1 MLYLIEFIFY
11 LLFFVFKLYSLIDSN
26 YIFSAYGGK
35 LRKYISKDNLSN
47 ITCNFGT
54 TKINNFIQ
62 NFYSK
67 KLKSLDSLI
76 IKKFCIIFLITI
88 TLIILKINVSYKFL
102 KSNFLFINIFNK
114 NIDISLILGNGYI
127 YFKFLYILLYS
138 FLVFNITYK
147 IHSYIYS
154 KKKLKEKEVQNI
166 QHFPIVEFLSEDKR
180 IVIPSAGLYQNIL
193 ITGSIGSGKTSAA
206 ISTILEELLVSS
218 VYGLVI
224 DVKGNY
230 IKTLNSILKRAGL
243 EQKLVEISMESEFSY
258 NPLNS
263 NTTEIELAARLKKVL
278 LVLSNKNTSDAY
290 WLDKAEGYMRDFIVL
305 IRAYTKEVNFFKLHK
320 MVTSKEYLYEKLEII
335 KENILNNKY
344 DEEHLFKINS
354 AMLNI
359 KNEYLK
365 LDERTIGI
373 IKSEITRITS
383 VFCSDKKIYD
393 KFCKNSININFENE
407 NIYVLSLDIGKNREL
422 AKIISAYLKLEFQA
436 QILSR
441 KEIKKPI
448 FFVCDE
454 YQEIVNELD
463 ASFFSLSREYKC
475 INVISTQSYSSLLN
489 ALKDEHS
496 TGVILQNFV
505 NKIWFRNDDPYTIS
519 QIIKQ
524 LGKKIKKYETIN
536 YSESSQDSKYNIFL
550 NNFKN
555 YKSGLSKSVS
565 ISEKEDYVITE
576 DFFSKELKTFEASM
590 IISDGTNIKFVDKI
604 KLKRWDEK
612 DEKIQ

>member
-11 LLFFVFKLYSLIDSN
+11 LLFFVFKLYSLIDSK

-47 ITCNFGT
+47 ITCSFGT
-54 TKINNFIQ
+54 TKTNNFIQ
-62 NFYSK
+62 NIFSK
-67 KLKSLDSLI
+67 KLESLDSLI
-76 IKKFCIIFLITI
+76 IKKFCIIFLITV
-88 TLIILKINVSYKFL
+88 TFIILKINVSYKFL
-102 KSNFLFINIFNK
+102 KSNFLFIKLFSK
-114 NIDISLILGNGYI
+114 NVDVASILGNGYI
-127 YFKFLYILLYS
+127 HFKFIYIFLYS
-138 FLVFNITYK
+138 FFVSNITYK

-154 KKKLKEKEVQNI
+154 KKKSKEKEINNIEDFPAIKFVSENQNI
-166 QHFPIVEFLSEDKR
+166 I
-180 IVIPSAGLYQNIL
+180 IPSAGLYQNIL

-206 ISTILEELLVSS
+206 ISTILEELLLSS
-218 VYGLVI
+218 VYGLII

-230 IKTLNSILKRAGL
+230 IQTLKAILKKTNL
-243 EQKLVEISMESEFSY
+243 ESKIVEISMESEFSY

-263 NTTEIELAARLKKVL
+263 DATEIELAARLKKVL

-290 WLDKAEGYMRDFIVL
+290 WLDKAEGYIRDFIVL
-305 IRAYTKEVNFFKLHK
+305 IRAYTTDVNFSKLHK

-335 KENILNNKY
+335 KKNILNNKY

-354 AMLNI
+354 SMLNI

-393 KFCKNSININFENE
+393 KFCKNSIRLNFEKE
-407 NIYVLSLDIGKNREL
+407 QVYILSLDIGKNREL
-422 AKIISAYLKLEFQA
+422 AKIISAYLKLEFQS

-441 KEIKKPI
+441 KKVKKPI

-489 ALKDEHS
+489 SLKDEHS
-496 TGVILQNFV
+496 TRVVLQNFV

-519 QIIKQ
+519 QIMKQIGKTIKR
-524 LGKKIKKYETIN
+524 YETIN

-565 ISEKEDYVITE
+565 ISEKEDYVIAE
-576 DFFSKELKTFEASM
+576 NFFSKELKTFEASM
-590 IISDGTNIKFVDKI
+590 IISDGINIKFVNKL

-612 DEKIQ
+612 DEKN

>member
-1 MLYLIEFIFY
+1 MVYLIEFIFY
-11 LLFFVFKLYSLIDSN
+11 LLFFFYKLYSLIDNN
-26 YIFSAYGGK
+26 YVFSANGGK
-35 LRKYISKDNLSN
+35 LKKYISSDNLSN
-47 ITCNFGT
+47 VTCNLGT
-54 TKINNFIQ
+54 TKINKFFQ
-62 NFYSK
+62 KFSSK
-67 KLKSLDSLI
+67 KIKSLEI
-76 IKKFCIIFLITI
+76 VVIKKFCIIVLITV
-88 TLIILKINVSYKFL
+88 TLIILKINISYNFL

-114 NIDISLILGNGYI
+114 NIDIACIFSSRYT
-127 YFKFLYILLYS
+127 YFKVIYILLYS
-138 FLVFNITYK
+138 FFVVCVTYK
-147 IHSYIYS
+147 IYSYIYS
-154 KKKLKEKEVQNI
+154 KKNLKEKEEI
-166 QHFPIVEFLSEDKR
+166 LEDIPTVKFVKGDE
-180 IVIPSAGLYQNIL
+180 IIKIPSAGLYQNIL

-206 ISTILEELLVSS
+206 ISNILEELLLSS

-230 IKTLNSILKRAGL
+230 INILKSML
-243 EQKLVEISMESEFSY
+243 KKLNKEDKLVEISMESEYSY
-258 NPLNS
+258 NPLNI
-263 NTTEIELAARLKKVL
+263 NATEIELAARLKKVL

-290 WLDKAEGYMRDFIVL
+290 WLDKAEGYIRDFIIL
-305 IRAYTKEVNFFKLHK
+305 IRAYTNNIDFAKLHK
-320 MVTSKEYLYEKLEII
+320 IVTSKEYLYEVLEIT

-354 AMLNI
+354 AMSNI

-393 KFCKNSININFENE
+393 KFCKNSVDINFDSDK
-407 NIYVLSLDIGKNREL
+407 IYILSLDIGKNREV
-422 AKIISAYLKLEFQA
+422 AKIISTYLKLDFQS

-441 KEIKKPI
+441 KKSNKPV
-448 FFVCDE
+448 FFVSDE

-463 ASFFSLSREYKC
+463 ASFFALSREYKC

-496 TGVILQNFV
+496 MNVILQNFV

-524 LGKKIKKYETIN
+524 LGKKIKKYETVN

-555 YKSGLSKSVS
+555 YKSGLSKSIS
-565 ISEKEDYVITE
+565 ISEKEDYVLTE
-576 DFFSKELKTFEASM
+576 DFFSKGLKTFEASM
-590 IISDGTNIKFVDKI
+590 IISDGTNIKFIDKI
-604 KLKRWDEK
+604 KLKRWNLNEEK
-612 DEKIQ
+612 N